1 MQQQPI
7 PNKLPTNECLK
18 MRVEIVHQFLSDK
31 ENSLDPNKQMLD
43 LEVEREDGAF
53 IQKILLQQNEQE
65 NKKETSA

>member
-1 MQQQPI
+1 
-7 PNKLPTNECLK
+7 